1 MKPLLIKAAKW
12 LLKMAM
18 DAAMRK
24 ALPRIYQALDGDIP
38 DLLEMKAGP
47 DVIESVVAHSIKQAT
62 GTRATATQI
71 EAVIGLYDP
80 IQAAIRSV
88 KR

>member
-1 MKPLLIKAAKW
+1 MKAFLIKLSKR
-12 LLKMAM
+12 LLLLAM
-18 DAAMRK
+18 DATLRK

-38 DLLEMKAGP
+38 HLLEMKAGP
-47 DVIESVVAHSIKQAT
+47 DVVESVVAHSIKQAI

-80 IQAAIRSV
+80 IKAAIRNI